1 MQKGFLLV
9 SLLVLASAAS
19 LVRAEYAEEC
29 RDLANTLARTPGAL
43 KNSEIDLLKNCLSG
57 LQRSLA
63 LGEVPAAATPP
74 PPEKIC
80 PPLPPEKECPVCPA
94 VQACPKQSSAPPAR
108 DRQREPAV
116 DPLRPQLQRF

>member
-74 PPEKIC
+74 PPEKN
-80 PPLPPEKECPVCPA
+80 LPA
-94 VQACPKQSSAPPAR
+94 VATGKGMPGLPCSTGLP
-108 DRQREPAV
+108 
-116 DPLRPQLQRF
+116 